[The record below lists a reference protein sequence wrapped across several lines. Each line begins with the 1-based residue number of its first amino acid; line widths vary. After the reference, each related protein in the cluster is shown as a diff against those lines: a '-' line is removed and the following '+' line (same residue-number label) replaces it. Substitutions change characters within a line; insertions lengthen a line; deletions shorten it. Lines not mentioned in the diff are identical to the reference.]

1 MLRKTKKRPGVFR
14 GVSSFFAF
22 LLEHDG
28 QDYARHADH
37 EAKDEHKTSENGHG
51 VVACK
56 IVNDGVA
63 EGAETAD

>member
-1 MLRKTKKRPGVFR
+1 M
-14 GVSSFFAF
+14 SSFFAF

-51 VVACK
+51 VVARK